1 MNELTNIIFVRH
13 AQSVYGNDDRIRD
26 LSTEGKKDRDIV
38 LHTLKDRKIDAFL
51 SSPYTRSIETIRPA
65 AEYFDLFIHTDE
77 RLRERKAGSHLPELL
92 KKRWADLSFA
102 EEGGE
107 SLLSVK
113 ERNIE
118 ALTQILKDY
127 KNRTVVIGTHGTALS
142 MMIKHYRNDFG
153 LDDFLRIVNFMP
165 YIIEMNFNGQELVNM
180 SELAYVDKNTKE

>member
-26 LSTEGKKDRDIV
+26 LSTQGKKDRDIV
-38 LHTLKDRKIDAFL
+38 LHTLKDRKIDVFL
-51 SSPYTRSIETIRPA
+51 SSPYKRSIETIRPA
-65 AEYFDLFIHTDE
+65 AEYFDLSIHTDE
-77 RLRERKAGSHLPELL
+77 RLRERKVGSHLPELL

-165 YIIEMNFNGQELVNM
+165 YIIEMKFNGQELVNM